1 MKRLFNHTKRPVE
14 DWKGYDEND
23 YDRNKSDY
31 DGYEGDEEDYE
42 DEAFLEEGEFLGQES
57 YYIEEQGEVSQ
68 EYFGEE
74 EPAAESE
81 YYVKEELAIEPEDYA
96 EEEFAAESGDYVEEE
111 SVIEPEDYEEEELAI
126 EPEDYV
132 EEEHAIEPED
142 YEEEEFAAESGDYV
156 EEEHAIEPEDYE
168 EEEFAIEPEDYVE
181 EEHAIEPEDY
191 EEEESVIEPGE
202 YLEEKSG
209 SETWYNGEA
218 EAQEEIEYYGEAE
231 YCGAAGTGQVTG
243 CDKEKKHCVT
253 AEACEEI
260 EYYVEE
266 YREGI
271 EIPVKGGYYRE
282 ESIGEPECY
291 VREEIGTCGE
301 PEYYEEAEIY
311 AEPEQC
317 EEALTYG
324 ESEQYEE
331 AFLYGEPGRH
341 EEASPYGEP
350 GRYEEALSY
359 GKSGQ
364 YEEASLYGEPER
376 YEEALPYGEPGQYEK
391 ALPYGEPGQY
401 EEASLYGEPERYEEA
416 LPYGEPGQ
424 YEKALPYGEPG
435 QYEEASLYGEPERYE
450 EALPYGEPGQYEKAL
465 PYGEPGQY
473 EEASLYGEP
482 ERYEEAS
489 PYGEPEYYEETV
501 SRGGQE
507 YYEENAP
514 YEESR
519 PYKQKRSI
527 FDKLRQESD
536 GAGIMD
542 KVILGTGAAV
552 LILAIVIGGVFIRSK
567 IAEGQVADFAGVGSQ
582 LDGIN
587 VIGERGLLAVAD
599 AELARMAAA
608 EAVQEQEK
616 EPPKEYNEV
625 DYEKDVTV
633 SLSLTSVQKDLKI
646 KFINSSNGKLI
657 SNVPFTVT
665 VTGTDGKSVIWTDDD
680 MDGIIYK
687 KDLVP
692 GSYTVVMQLLAD
704 EQYSDYNIS
713 ETPQKVEVK
722 KDIDYKKVDV
732 TNEIKKESEIN
743 AAKEDTKQN
752 VTVVESSLPDTIEW
766 VESKVIESTYNEVS
780 KSSIPDPA
788 TLVSAAAGGSLI
800 NVAEVRT
807 TVSGNIPMQGS
818 LTLDRTEVALLTETN
833 ATVNAVLTGITTAAP
848 TVTAASA
855 DPDIAMVS
863 AAGTVVTVTGV
874 NAGSTAVTVG
884 YMENGQ
890 FLTQNFQVTVKSHP
904 KSDYETKLKD
914 TEGNQLFVLD
924 NEVYREAVY
933 ADYYTADKF
942 FVRGGAKYSG
952 WQTLDGKVYYFTA
965 SGEMVTG
972 EQVIQGARYN
982 FASDGSLV
990 TGSGTMGIDVSK
1002 WNGNIDWNAVSN
1014 SGISYVIIRCGYRGS
1029 SQGKLIEDPKFLANI
1044 KGATAAGLKVGVYF
1058 FTQAVDE
1065 VEAVEEASMVLEQ
1078 IKGYKI
1084 SYPIFLDVEP
1094 SGGRADSIDR
1104 DTRTAVCKAFCETI
1118 QDAGYTAGIY
1128 ANKTWLTGKLNAGEL
1143 NAYKIWLAQY
1153 SATPT
1158 YTGKYDIW
1166 QYKSNGSVSG
1176 IKGNVDMNQSYLG
1189 Y

>member
-81 YYVKEELAIEPEDYA
+81 YYVKEEFAIESEYYVKEELAIEPEDYA

-111 SVIEPEDYEEEELAI
+111 
-126 EPEDYV
+126 
-132 EEEHAIEPED
+132 HAIEPED
-142 YEEEEFAAESGDYV
+142 YEEEEFA
-156 EEEHAIEPEDYE
+156 IEPEDYV

-271 EIPVKGGYYRE
+271 EIPVKGGCYRE

-291 VREEIGTCGE
+291 VREETGTCGE

-376 YEEALPYGEPGQYEK
+376 YEEALTYGEPGQYEK

-424 YEKALPYGEPG
+424 YE
-435 QYEEASLYGEPERYE
+435 
-450 EALPYGEPGQYEKAL
+450 
-465 PYGEPGQY
+465 
-473 EEASLYGEP
+473 EASLYGEP

-501 SRGGQE
+501 SRGEQE

-665 VTGTDGKSVIWTDDD
+665 VTGADGKSVIWTDDD

>member
-1 MKRLFNHTKRPVE
+1 MKKLFNHTKRPVE

-23 YDRNKSDY
+23 YDWDKSDY
-31 DGYEGDEEDYE
+31 DSYEGDEEDYE
-42 DEAFLEEGEFLGQES
+42 DEAILEEGEFLEQES
-57 YYIEEQGEVSQ
+57 YYIEEQGE
-68 EYFGEE
+68 EL
-74 EPAAESE
+74 AAESE
-81 YYVKEELAIEPEDYA
+81 YYVEEELAAESGEYVEEELAAESEYYVEEELAAESGEYVEEGFAAEPEDYVEEEFA
-96 EEEFAAESGDYVEEE
+96 AEPEDYVEEEFAAESGEYV
-111 SVIEPEDYEEEELAI
+111 
-126 EPEDYV
+126 
-132 EEEHAIEPED
+132 
-142 YEEEEFAAESGDYV
+142 EEEFAAEPGYYM
-156 EEEHAIEPEDYE
+156 EED
-168 EEEFAIEPEDYVE
+168 FAV
-181 EEHAIEPEDY
+181 
-191 EEEESVIEPGE
+191 EPGE

-218 EAQEEIEYYGEAE
+218 ETQEEIEYYGEAE
-231 YCGAAGTGQVTG
+231 YCGAARTGQVTG

-260 EYYVEE
+260 EYYVEN

-282 ESIGEPECY
+282 ESIGEPERY
-291 VREEIGTCGE
+291 VREETGTCGE
-301 PEYYEEAEIY
+301 PEYYEETEIY
-311 AEPEQC
+311 GEPEQC
-317 EEALTYG
+317 EEAVTYG

-331 AFLYGEPGRH
+331 AFLYGEPERY

-350 GRYEEALSY
+350 GRYEEAL
-359 GKSGQ
+359 
-364 YEEASLYGEPER
+364 
-376 YEEALPYGEPGQYEK
+376 
-391 ALPYGEPGQY
+391 PYGEPGQY
-401 EEASLYGEPERYEEA
+401 EEALSYGESGQYEEALTYGESGQYEEA
-416 LPYGEPGQ
+416 LPYGES
-424 YEKALPYGEPG
+424 G
-435 QYEEASLYGEPERYE
+435 QYEEASP
-450 EALPYGEPGQYEKAL
+450 
-465 PYGEPGQY
+465 
-473 EEASLYGEP
+473 YGEP

-501 SRGGQE
+501 SRGEQE

-519 PYKQKRSI
+519 PYKEKRSI

-552 LILAIVIGGVFIRSK
+552 LILAIIIGGVFIRSK

-599 AELARMAAA
+599 AEMARMAAA

-616 EPPKEYNEV
+616 EPPKEYNEA

-657 SNVPFTVT
+657 SNVPFSVT
-665 VTGTDGKSVIWTDDD
+665 VTGADGKSVIWTDDD

-788 TLVSAAAGGSLI
+788 TLVSAAAGGTLI

-818 LTLDRTEVALLTETN
+818 LTLDRTEVTLLTETN

-855 DPDIAMVS
+855 DPNIAMVS

>member
-156 EEEHAIEPEDYE
+156 EEEHAIEPEDYEEEEFAIEPEDYE

-359 GKSGQ
+359 GKS
-364 YEEASLYGEPER
+364 
-376 YEEALPYGEPGQYEK
+376 
-391 ALPYGEPGQY
+391 
-401 EEASLYGEPERYEEA
+401 
-416 LPYGEPGQ
+416 
-424 YEKALPYGEPG
+424 G

>member
-81 YYVKEELAIEPEDYA
+81 YYVKEEFAIESEYYVKEELAIEPEDYA

-111 SVIEPEDYEEEELAI
+111 
-126 EPEDYV
+126 
-132 EEEHAIEPED
+132 HAIEPED
-142 YEEEEFAAESGDYV
+142 YAEEEFAAESGDYV
-156 EEEHAIEPEDYE
+156 EEEHAIEPEDYAEEEFAIEPEDYE

-291 VREEIGTCGE
+291 VREETGTCGE

-376 YEEALPYGEPGQYEK
+376 YEEELTYGEPGQYEEE
-391 ALPYGEPGQY
+391 LTYGEPGQY
-401 EEASLYGEPERYEEA
+401 EEASLYGEPERYEEE
-416 LPYGEPGQ
+416 LT
-424 YEKALPYGEPG
+424 YGEPG
-435 QYEEASLYGEPERYE
+435 QYEE
-450 EALPYGEPGQYEKAL
+450 AL

-501 SRGGQE
+501 SRGEQE

-665 VTGTDGKSVIWTDDD
+665 VTGADGKSVIWTDDD

>member
-126 EPEDYV
+126 EPE
-132 EEEHAIEPED
+132 
-142 YEEEEFAAESGDYV
+142 DYV

-376 YEEALPYGEPGQYEK
+376 YEEALPYGEPGQYE
-391 ALPYGEPGQY
+391 E
-401 EEASLYGEPERYEEA
+401 
-416 LPYGEPGQ
+416 
-424 YEKALPYGEPG
+424 ALPYGEPG

>member
-126 EPEDYV
+126 EPE
-132 EEEHAIEPED
+132 
-142 YEEEEFAAESGDYV
+142 DYV

-359 GKSGQ
+359 GKS
-364 YEEASLYGEPER
+364 
-376 YEEALPYGEPGQYEK
+376 
-391 ALPYGEPGQY
+391 
-401 EEASLYGEPERYEEA
+401 
-416 LPYGEPGQ
+416 
-424 YEKALPYGEPG
+424 G

>member
-81 YYVKEELAIEPEDYA
+81 YYVKEEFAIESEYYVKEELAIEPEDYA

-111 SVIEPEDYEEEELAI
+111 
-126 EPEDYV
+126 
-132 EEEHAIEPED
+132 HAIEPED
-142 YEEEEFAAESGDYV
+142 YEEEEFA
-156 EEEHAIEPEDYE
+156 IEPEDYV

-271 EIPVKGGYYRE
+271 EIPVKGGCYRE

-291 VREEIGTCGE
+291 VREETGTCGE

-376 YEEALPYGEPGQYEK
+376 YEEELTYGEPGQYEE

-401 EEASLYGEPERYEEA
+401 EEASLYGEPERYEE
-416 LPYGEPGQ
+416 
-424 YEKALPYGEPG
+424 
-435 QYEEASLYGEPERYE
+435 
-450 EALPYGEPGQYEKAL
+450 AL

-501 SRGGQE
+501 SRGEQE

-665 VTGTDGKSVIWTDDD
+665 VTGADGKSVIWTDDD

-1104 DTRTAVCKAFCETI
+1104 DTRTAVCKAFCETK

>member
-111 SVIEPEDYEEEELAI
+111 SV
-126 EPEDYV
+126 
-132 EEEHAIEPED
+132 
-142 YEEEEFAAESGDYV
+142 
-156 EEEHAIEPEDYE
+156 IEPEDYE

>member
-1 MKRLFNHTKRPVE
+1 MKKLFNHTKRPVE

-23 YDRNKSDY
+23 YDWDKSDY
-31 DGYEGDEEDYE
+31 DSYEGDEENYE
-42 DEAFLEEGEFLGQES
+42 DEAFLEEGEFLEQES
-57 YYIEEQGEVSQ
+57 YYIEEQGE
-68 EYFGEE
+68 

-81 YYVKEELAIEPEDYA
+81 YYVEEELSAESGEYVEEGFAAEPEDYVEEEPA
-96 EEEFAAESGDYVEEE
+96 AESGEYVEEGFAAEPEDYVEEEPAAEPEDYVEEEFAAESGDYVEEE
-111 SVIEPEDYEEEELAI
+111 
-126 EPEDYV
+126 
-132 EEEHAIEPED
+132 
-142 YEEEEFAAESGDYV
+142 FAAKPEYYM
-156 EEEHAIEPEDYE
+156 EED
-168 EEEFAIEPEDYVE
+168 FAV
-181 EEHAIEPEDY
+181 
-191 EEEESVIEPGE
+191 EPGE

-218 EAQEEIEYYGEAE
+218 ETQEEIEYYGEAE
-231 YCGAAGTGQVTG
+231 YCGAARTGQVTG
-243 CDKEKKHCVT
+243 CDKEKKHCVA

-260 EYYVEE
+260 EYYVEN

-282 ESIGEPECY
+282 ESIGEPERC
-291 VREEIGTCGE
+291 VREETGTCGE
-301 PEYYEEAEIY
+301 PEYYEETEIY
-311 AEPEQC
+311 GEPEQC
-317 EEALTYG
+317 EEAVTYG

-331 AFLYGEPGRH
+331 AF
-341 EEASPYGEP
+341 
-350 GRYEEALSY
+350 
-359 GKSGQ
+359 
-364 YEEASLYGEPER
+364 LYGEPER
-376 YEEALPYGEPGQYEK
+376 YEEALPYGEPGQYEE
-391 ALPYGEPGQY
+391 ALSYGESGQY
-401 EEASLYGEPERYEEA
+401 EEALSYGESGQYEEAWTYGESGQYEEA
-416 LPYGEPGQ
+416 LPYGEP
-424 YEKALPYGEPG
+424 EH
-435 QYEEASLYGEPERYE
+435 YE
-450 EALPYGEPGQYEKAL
+450 EALPYGES
-465 PYGEPGQY
+465 GQY
-473 EEASLYGEP
+473 EEALPYGEP

-507 YYEENAP
+507 YYEENVP

-519 PYKQKRSI
+519 PYKEKRSI
-527 FDKLRQESD
+527 FDKLRKESD

-552 LILAIVIGGVFIRSK
+552 LILAIIIGGVFIRSK

-616 EPPKEYNEV
+616 EPPKEYNEA

-657 SNVPFTVT
+657 SNVPFSVT
-665 VTGTDGKSVIWTDDD
+665 VTGADGKSVIWTDDD

-788 TLVSAAAGGSLI
+788 TLVSAAVGGTLI

-818 LTLDRTEVALLTETN
+818 LTLDRTEVTLLTETN

-855 DPDIAMVS
+855 DPNIAMVS

>member
-111 SVIEPEDYEEEELAI
+111 
-126 EPEDYV
+126 
-132 EEEHAIEPED
+132 HAIEPED
-142 YEEEEFAAESGDYV
+142 YEEEEF
-156 EEEHAIEPEDYE
+156 AIEPEDYE

-359 GKSGQ
+359 GKS
-364 YEEASLYGEPER
+364 
-376 YEEALPYGEPGQYEK
+376 
-391 ALPYGEPGQY
+391 
-401 EEASLYGEPERYEEA
+401 
-416 LPYGEPGQ
+416 
-424 YEKALPYGEPG
+424 G